1 MTVLVLAA
9 CPPDDDAGAAPAS
22 APAGGGEE
30 RTLLASAR
38 AGDLRAFET
47 LYRSHVRRLHALCWR
62 LCVDAAAAE
71 ELVQEVFVRA
81 WSNIGSFRGEAS
93 FATWLARVAVHLFLD
108 ERRARR
114 RGPDSLDAVDLLL
127 ANRAG
132 RPAMT
137 EDRYD
142 LERALGGLPPRARAV
157 FVLHDI
163 EGHRHQEIAVTMGID
178 VGTSKSQLHRA
189 RRLLREAL
197 R

>member
-9 CPPDDDAGAAPAS
+9 CPPDDEAGPRPSSALAAR
-22 APAGGGEE
+22 GEE
-30 RTLLASAR
+30 RDLLAVAR

-47 LYRSHVRRLHALCWR
+47 LYRGHIKRLYALCWR
-62 LCVDAAAAE
+62 LCGDSSTTD

-81 WSNIGSFRGEAS
+81 WSNLGSFRGEAS
-93 FATWLARVAVHLFLD
+93 FATWLARVAVRLFLD
-108 ERRARR
+108 QRRARR
-114 RGPDSLDAVDLLL
+114 RGPVCVDADHPAL

-132 RPAMT
+132 AAVMT
-137 EDRYD
+137 EARHD
-142 LERALGGLPPRARAV
+142 LERALRALPPRARAV

-163 EGHRHQEIAVTMGID
+163 EGHRHEEIAAMMAVD